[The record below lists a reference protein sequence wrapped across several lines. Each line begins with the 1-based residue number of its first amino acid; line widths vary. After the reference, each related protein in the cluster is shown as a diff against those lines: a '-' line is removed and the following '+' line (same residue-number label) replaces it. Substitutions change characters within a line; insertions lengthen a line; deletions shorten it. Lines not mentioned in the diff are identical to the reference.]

1 MNQFQYFGAAD
12 IIINQQKQTLESLLS
27 PMRFKLLTDGEAL
40 DAKNAYTLR
49 EFMTDVQGGVFS
61 EVAKPGASID
71 IYRRALQRN
80 YIDHIK
86 TLLTRPAAPALGGF
100 GGRGNPEI
108 MAMMTAGWQQTD
120 FRGTARVMLEQL
132 SQRLAAAALTAKDA
146 ATVSHLKDCRK
157 EIEMILDPKKG

>member
-1 MNQFQYFGAAD
+1 MCSSD
-12 IIINQQKQTLESLLS
+12 LIIMNQQKQTLETLLS

-40 DAKNAYTLR
+40 DPKNAYTLR
-49 EFMTDVQGGVFS
+49 EFMADVQGGLFS

-80 YIDHIK
+80 YIDHLK
-86 TLLTRPAAPALGGF
+86 TLLNRPALPAVAGGF
-100 GGRGNPEI
+100 GGRGNPEMI
-108 MAMMTAGWQQTD
+108 AMMTAGWQQTD